1 MQAITFIVGKGL
13 HSENGPKV
21 KPAIAKLVED
31 YNLRCTEGRPNAGC
45 LYVELVSASERGFFG
60 GLGCVIC

>member
-1 MQAITFIVGKGL
+1 MQAIIFITGKGL
-13 HSENGPKV
+13 HSADGPKV
-21 KPAIAKLVED
+21 KPAIAKLVET

-45 LYVELVSASERGFFG
+45 LYVELVTASERGFCS